1 VSDDVLRALI
11 VDDHPLFRDGLRQLL
26 SSAGVDVVG
35 EAPTGSAA
43 VAMAVESQPDVVL
56 MDLQI
61 PEIDGI
67 EATRRITS
75 RAPHI
80 AVLVLTMFEDD
91 DSVFAAMRAGARGYL
106 LKGADHTDIL
116 RAVTAVSRGDA
127 VFGPSI
133 ADRVLRFFSSRQPD
147 PSDAFPE
154 LTRRECEVLEL
165 IADGHTNDVIARRL
179 VVSGKTVRN
188 HISNIFAKLR
198 VADRAEAIVRA
209 RRAGLGS
216 GGDPSPE

>member
-1 VSDDVLRALI
+1 MSDEVLRALI
-11 VDDHPLFRDGLRQLL
+11 VDDHPLFRDGLRTLL
-26 SSAGVDVVG
+26 SSSGVEVVG
-35 EAPTGSAA
+35 EAATGSEAVSIAA
-43 VAMAVESQPDVVL
+43 EAQPDVVL

-75 RAPHI
+75 SAPHI
-80 AVLVLTMFEDD
+80 AVLVLTMFDDD

-116 RAVTAVSRGDA
+116 RAVTAVARGDA

-133 ADRVLRFFSSRQPD
+133 ADRVLRFFSSRQPG

-154 LTRRECEVLEL
+154 LTGRECEVLEL

-188 HISNIFAKLR
+188 HISNIFAKLH

-209 RRAGLGS
+209 RRAGLGT
-216 GGDPSPE
+216 GDDPSPD